1 MHLRTVVAGSGKV
14 KRRYAQLVQ
23 SYRRDDGVP
32 AQRVVASLGELSD
45 QEVENLRTAL
55 AASRQGKA
63 VLLPGTRDWEI
74 RVLANLLYLPA
85 AVCLELWRSWQL
97 SELFNR
103 LLPRGAKDEPDWKVI
118 AALTVQRCVAPG
130 SKYLAARWFPHTA
143 LPELLDL
150 APAQFHNT
158 RLHRA
163 LEELDRIDEELQK
176 ALAER
181 YYQKNG
187 AFTAMFVDVTDAWF
201 EGRGCDLAERGRTKE
216 GLSNYYKI
224 GIVLLCN
231 ERGYPVRW
239 KVLSGRTRDAQALTL
254 MVDEIEPLPWLND
267 VPVVFD
273 RAIGHAGAVARLA
286 SSGLRFLTAVR
297 RPEIAA
303 YTDALPIAGLEGVRC
318 DEDEDDL
325 EKAFAQA
332 CAAVEAAGMQKV
344 NDRLYVLD
352 LGVGER
358 VLEIPRAAIPPTG
371 AGWDPDDLDGGAA
384 WLAQARIYQQRIDRQ
399 EIASRAALAEHLGMS
414 RVRVTHIMTLLRL
427 DEQLQEKVLAGVFGH
442 IPDRTLR
449 RIARLPSR
457 PLQRRAL
464 EEHAATARDAAGAS
478 EGALRRRRTGRQTV
492 RLRMVAYFNPQMFVD
507 QRALAANHLRLVED
521 FVAGLNQQLATG
533 PGRDPEVVRIEVA
546 NKLSSMSL
554 LSVYKVRVETGAE
567 EQARG
572 ACRRVVLE
580 FDEEAW
586 RLRRRYD
593 GLVLLVAHP
602 ELPHSAADL
611 AQLYR
616 DKDAIEKDFQTI
628 KSVLELRPVY
638 HYTDPKVRAH
648 VTLCMLA
655 LLLERTLEDRLR
667 RSNRPM
673 TAPACFEELAG
684 TFLNL
689 LRTDADEAPAYRL
702 TERTQAQCAL
712 LRSLRMNHLIDE
724 QEVAAAIHPRR
735 QK

>member
-1 MHLRTVVAGSGKV
+1 MHLRTVIAGSGKV
-14 KRRYAQLVQ
+14 KRRYAQFVQ

-32 AQRVVASLGELSD
+32 AQRLVASLGELSD

-103 LLPRGAKDEPDWKVI
+103 LLPQGAKDEPDWKVI
-118 AALTVQRCVAPG
+118 AALAVQRCVEPG
-130 SKYLAARWFPHTA
+130 SKYLATRWFPETA

-163 LEELDRIDEELQK
+163 LEELDRVDEELQK

-181 YYQKNG
+181 YHQKNG

-273 RAIGHAGAVARLA
+273 RAMGHAGAVARLA
-286 SSGLRFLTAVR
+286 SGGLRFLTAVR

-303 YTDALPIAGLEGVRC
+303 YTDALPVAGLEELRC

-325 EKAFAQA
+325 EQAFAQA

-352 LGVGER
+352 FGVGER

-371 AGWDPDDLDGGAA
+371 AAWDHDDLDGGAA
-384 WLAQARIYQQRIDRQ
+384 WLAQARIYQQRIDSK

-427 DEQLQEKVLAGVFGH
+427 DEQLQEETLAGVFGH
-442 IPDRTLR
+442 IPDRSLR
-449 RIARLPSR
+449 RIARLPTRSR
-457 PLQRRAL
+457 QRRAL

-478 EGALRRRRTGRQTV
+478 EEKLRRRRTGRQTV

-507 QRALAANHLRLVED
+507 QRALAINHLRLVED
-521 FVAGLNQQLATG
+521 FVAGINQQLAAG

-546 NKLSSMSL
+546 TKLSSMSL
-554 LSVYKVRVETGAE
+554 LSVYKVRVETGTE
-567 EQARG
+567 ERAG
-572 ACRRVVLE
+572 VCVRVVLE
-580 FDEEAW
+580 FDEAAW

-593 GLVLLVAHP
+593 GFVLLVAHP
-602 ELPHSAADL
+602 KLPHSAADL

-667 RSNRPM
+667 RSSQPM
-673 TAPACFEELAG
+673 TAPACFEVLAG
-684 TFLNL
+684 AFLNL
-689 LRTDADEAPAYRL
+689 LRTDADEAPAYQM
-702 TERTQAQCAL
+702 TERTQAQRAL
-712 LRSLRMNHLIDE
+712 MRSLRMNHLIDE
-724 QEVAAAIHPRR
+724 QEVAAAVHPRR